1 MLAVTIDNTHLIA
14 LAAIVPSAISA
25 AVGWAALRAGRH
37 AKVAA
42 DSVRPNGQG
51 SVIEIVEDTQRGV
64 RALQTSVTSLHTA
77 QMSHEVHD
85 DQRFR
90 DLAKRVE
97 RCESRHDD

>member
-1 MLAVTIDNTHLIA
+1 MLAVTIDNAHLIA

-64 RALQTSVTSLHTA
+64 RTLQTSVTSLHTA
-77 QMSHEVHD
+77 QMSHELHD

-90 DLAKRVE
+90 DLAERVE
-97 RCESRHDD
+97 RCEQRHRP